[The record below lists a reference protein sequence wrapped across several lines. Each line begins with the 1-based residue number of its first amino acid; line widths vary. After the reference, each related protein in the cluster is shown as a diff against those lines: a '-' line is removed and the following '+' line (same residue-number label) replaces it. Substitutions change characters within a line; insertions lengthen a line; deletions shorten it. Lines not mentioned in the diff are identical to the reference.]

1 MTHWRTN
8 LMLVA
13 AIAVAA
19 PGCAQDAGIRRT
31 AGLDA
36 PTADIAK
43 IATDANA
50 EVELAAARE
59 VARAAMPDDP
69 RASMSLNDATTRTE
83 PVADLPVTEPGG
95 EAQDGQPPKLTLAY
109 LSRLGMESHPLL
121 RRDAARINSA
131 AGQSLQAGLYPNPAF
146 DTNNPQIFNGTQG
159 TALNVGF
166 TQELVVKGKLRLDR
180 AAAMRAQQQSQFALV
195 QDRYSL
201 LAQIRNQ
208 FYQTLAAQYRVDVLN
223 RLLKLTD
230 ASVKIS
236 QERAKGGTGDQTEV
250 LLLTIDYD
258 RTRADLEN
266 AMRMLDGERKQ
277 LAAIVGYPG
286 LVQEQVVGSLE
297 ATPPSFDEEYMQQF
311 VTSENAL
318 VQISK
323 LDIDK
328 NQILLKRAEV
338 EPYPNITIGPA
349 YQYGFNKTQEQFWM
363 TVTFPIPT
371 SNRNQG
377 NIQSARADIKDSVD
391 TLGTVQLELLR
402 KVADLSSTHRGA
414 LEQAEQYK
422 SRIIPDARESLRL
435 ARSGFEAGVFEF
447 SVYLQAQ
454 RTLMD
459 VAKDYVDILERVW
472 TSAADLSGLLQ
483 MDQFP

>member
-1 MTHWRTN
+1 MTRWCSN

-13 AIAVAA
+13 ALAAAA
-19 PGCAQDAGIRRT
+19 PGCAHDAGIRQH
-31 AGLDA
+31 AGIG
-36 PTADIAK
+36 T
-43 IATDANA
+43 
-50 EVELAAARE
+50 AAATAAGIASDNISEVAPAAAPE

-69 RASMSLNDATTRTE
+69 HATLSTDDAASRAE
-83 PVADLPVTEPGG
+83 PVSEPAAEPGTDTP
-95 EAQDGQPPKLTLAY
+95 DGQPPKLTLAY
-109 LSRLGMESHPLL
+109 VSRLAIENHPLL

-131 AGQSLQAGLYPNPAF
+131 AGQSLQAGLYPNPTF
-146 DTNNPQIFNGTQG
+146 DTNNPQIFNGVNG

-166 TQELVVKGKLRLDR
+166 QQELVVKGKLRLDR
-180 AAAMRAQQQSQFALV
+180 AAALRAQQQSEFALV
-195 QDRYSL
+195 QDRYAL
-201 LAQIRNQ
+201 LAQVRNQ
-208 FYQTLAAQYRVDVLN
+208 FYQTLAAQYRVEVLQ

-230 ASVKIS
+230 VSVKIAK
-236 QERAKGGTGDQTEV
+236 ERVKGTTGDQTEV
-250 LLLTIDYD
+250 LLLTIDFD
-258 RTRADLEN
+258 RTRADLDN
-266 AMRMLDGERKQ
+266 AVRVLEGERKQ
-277 LAAIVGYPG
+277 LAAIVGFPG
-286 LVQEQVVGSLE
+286 LEQQAVVGSLE
-297 ATPPSFDEEYMQQF
+297 ASPPVFDEDIMQQF

-323 LDIDK
+323 LDIDRNK
-328 NQILLKRAEV
+328 IRLKRAEV
-338 EPYPNITIGPA
+338 EPFPNITIGPA

-377 NIQSARADIKDSVD
+377 NILSARADIKDSID
-391 TLGTVQLELLR
+391 SLGAVQLELLR
-402 KVADLSSTHRGA
+402 KVADLSSLHRGA
-414 LEQAEQYK
+414 LEQAQQYK
-422 SRIIPDARESLRL
+422 ARIIPDARESLRL